1 MTGRRSTAAALAA
14 ATAAAAALA
23 AGAGAA
29 PSDGACGSSPACWP
43 AQQLHLVPNRAA
55 APVVVAVVDTGVA
68 PASVLTGHVLTGWS
82 AAGGP
87 PRDANGHG
95 TQVAGIVGAV
105 CRSCRILPVQV
116 AGADGA
122 ATDADIAAG
131 IRWAAVHGA
140 RVINVSLAGPCADP
154 VLEAAIRYAVARGAL
169 VVAAAGNAGSD
180 DPTACAAECG
190 GYPAAYA
197 PQVPGLVSVAA
208 TGVDGRLL
216 PSSNRGGW
224 VQLAAPG
231 SAVAPT
237 LDGSS
242 RAVWP
247 GTSYAAAYVSGLAAL
262 AAGRDPARTPAQLAG
277 LLRSTARVAAGVRL
291 ADARMLLARA

>member
-14 ATAAAAALA
+14 ATATAAALA
-23 AGAGAA
+23 AGAGAT
-29 PSDGACGSSPACWP
+29 PPGGACGSSPACWP
-43 AQQLHLVPNRAA
+43 AQQLHLAVNRTA
-55 APVVVAVVDTGVA
+55 APVVVAVVDTGIA
-68 PASVLTGHVLTGWS
+68 PAAGLAGRVLPGWS
-82 AAGGP
+82 AAGGA

-131 IRWAAVHGA
+131 IRWAADHGA

-154 VLEAAIRYAVARGAL
+154 ALETAIRYAVFRGVL

-208 TGVDGRLL
+208 TGADGRLL
-216 PSSNRGGW
+216 PSSNRGRW
-224 VQLAAPG
+224 VELAAPG
-231 SAVAPT
+231 AAVVPT
-237 LDGSS
+237 LDGGS

-262 AAGRDPARTPAQLAG
+262 AAGRDGQRTPVQLAA
-277 LLRSTARVAAGVRL
+277 LLRATARVAFGVRV
-291 ADARMLLARA
+291 ADARTLLARA

>member
-1 MTGRRSTAAALAA
+1 MTGRRTTAAALAA

-23 AGAGAA
+23 AGAAA
-29 PSDGACGSSPACWP
+29 TPLEGACGSSPACWP
-43 AQQLHLVPNRAA
+43 AQQLRLAANRAA
-55 APVVVAVVDTGVA
+55 SPVVVAVVDTGVA
-68 PASVLTGHVLTGWS
+68 PATVLAGRVLHGWS
-82 AAGGP
+82 ALGAA

-116 AGADGA
+116 AGADGS

-131 IRWAAVHGA
+131 IRWAADHGA

-154 VLEAAIRYAVARGAL
+154 VLEQAIRYAVAGGAL
-169 VVAAAGNAGSD
+169 VVAAGNAGSD

-197 PQVPGLVSVAA
+197 PHVPGLVSVGA
-208 TGVDGRLL
+208 TGADGRLL
-216 PSSNRGGW
+216 PTSNRGSW
-224 VQLAAPG
+224 VELAAPG
-231 SAVAPT
+231 AAVAPT
-237 LDGSS
+237 LDGGTA
-242 RAVWP
+242 AVWP

-262 AAGRDPARTPAQLAG
+262 AAGRGAGRPPAELAA
-277 LLRSTARVAAGVRL
+277 LLRSTARLTGGVRV
-291 ADARMLLARA
+291 ADARTLLARA

>member
-14 ATAAAAALA
+14 ATAAAALA
-23 AGAGAA
+23 AGAGAT
-29 PSDGACGSSPACWP
+29 SREDACGSSPACWP
-43 AQQLHLVPNRAA
+43 AQQLRLVPNRPA

-68 PASVLTGHVLTGWS
+68 PPAVLAGRVLRGWS
-82 AAGGP
+82 ATGGA

-131 IRWAAVHGA
+131 IRWAADHGA

-154 VLEAAIRYAVARGAL
+154 VLESAIRDAVARGAL

-180 DPTACAAECG
+180 DPTACADECG

-208 TGVDGRLL
+208 TGADGRLL
-216 PSSNRGGW
+216 PTSNRGSW
-224 VQLAAPG
+224 VELAAPG
-231 SAVAPT
+231 AAVAPT
-237 LDGSS
+237 LDGGL

-262 AAGRDPARTPAQLAG
+262 AAGRDPARTPARLAA
-277 LLRSTARVAAGVRL
+277 LLRATARVASGVRV
-291 ADARMLLARA
+291 ADARTLLARA